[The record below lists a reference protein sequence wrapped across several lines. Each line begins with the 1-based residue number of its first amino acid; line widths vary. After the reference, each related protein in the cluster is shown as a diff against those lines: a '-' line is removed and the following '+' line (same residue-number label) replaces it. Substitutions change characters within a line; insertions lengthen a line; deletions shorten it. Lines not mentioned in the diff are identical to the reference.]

1 MIGRLLKFLC
11 MLVCLAAVL
20 AFGAGL
26 YIGNLAFE
34 RFASAP
40 WDVIFGIENISRDVE
55 RIDAG
60 EERFDWQEA
69 ETAGRDGVPL
79 RGTYIEDQGGSHHTV
94 ILLHGLYHNRA
105 MCLPYVG
112 MYRSLGYNV
121 LLADQRGHGES
132 GGQTEWGV
140 QEADDIGQWV
150 QWLKEKD
157 ADMTVG
163 LHGVSLGA
171 AMALLYA
178 GSDAGRDAAFVVA
191 DSSYGNIVSLGREKL
206 MAAAKDD
213 RLVWEYDILM
223 PFFQGA
229 MWYHTGKFLS
239 DIEPAYAVRSIRCP
253 VLFFHGQEDRL
264 VPVKT
269 VWSLY
274 ENCAS
279 AEKYVHVFEGSPHAV
294 GISTNRREYRQLV
307 TEFLLNTQ

>member
-1 MIGRLLKFLC
+1 
-11 MLVCLAAVL
+11 
-20 AFGAGL
+20 
-26 YIGNLAFE
+26 
-34 RFASAP
+34 
-40 WDVIFGIENISRDVE
+40 
-55 RIDAG
+55 
-60 EERFDWQEA
+60 
-69 ETAGRDGVPL
+69 
-79 RGTYIEDQGGSHHTV
+79 
-94 ILLHGLYHNRA
+94 
-105 MCLPYVG
+105 
-112 MYRSLGYNV
+112 
-121 LLADQRGHGES
+121 
-132 GGQTEWGV
+132 
-140 QEADDIGQWV
+140 
-150 QWLKEKD
+150 
-157 ADMTVG
+157 MTVG

-178 GSDAGRDAAFVVA
+178 GSDAGRDTAFVVA

-239 DIEPAYAVRSIRCP
+239 DIEPAHAVRSIRCP
-253 VLFFHGQEDRL
+253 VLFLHGQEDRL

-279 AEKYVHVFEGSPHAV
+279 AEKYVRVFEGSPHAV

>member
-1 MIGRLLKFLC
+1 MIRRLLKFLC
-11 MLVCLAAVL
+11 TLVCFAAVL

-40 WDVIFGIENISRDVE
+40 WDVIFGIENMSCDVE
-55 RIDAG
+55 RIAAG

-69 ETAGRDGVPL
+69 ETTGRDGVPL

-105 MCLPYVG
+105 MCLPLRRHVPQSG
-112 MYRSLGYNV
+112 L
-121 LLADQRGHGES
+121 QRPPRRPARPRRS
-132 GGQTEWGV
+132 GGQTKWGV
-140 QEADDIGQWV
+140 QEADDIGRWV

-157 ADMTVG
+157 ASMTVG

-239 DIEPAYAVRSIRCP
+239 DISRPTPYGRYAVPSCSSTGRR
-253 VLFFHGQEDRL
+253 
-264 VPVKT
+264 T
-269 VWSLY
+269 
-274 ENCAS
+274 AS
-279 AEKYVHVFEGSPHAV
+279 C
-294 GISTNRREYRQLV
+294 R
-307 TEFLLNTQ
+307 